1 MKACRFTAH
10 SAHACLSTAPTE
22 RLKLSAE
29 SWQDKALR
37 KRNLSGPD
45 SRVEKSTGPGG
56 CTQPRKRKPK
66 KPLSS

>member
-10 SAHACLSTAPTE
+10 SAHACLSTAPTD

-37 KRNLSGPD
+37 KRNPIHLCQTKAYS
-45 SRVEKSTGPGG
+45 
-56 CTQPRKRKPK
+56 
-66 KPLSS
+66 